1 MKTSERAKYIY
12 LTLQLLPTEKEREAL
27 QMTWDN
33 YKKACNTFS
42 RIKYLKLAKGK
53 HMDVSACK
61 KEEPKSAR
69 ALAQRLLHAVYENS
83 IKYTVKKL
91 IKTRKTAKSWR

>member
-1 MKTSERAKYIY
+1 MKTNERTKYIY

-61 KEEPKSAR
+61 KEYLKSVR

-83 IKYTVKKL
+83 IKYTVEEAFKFL
-91 IKTRKTAKSWR
+91 VHFGN

>member
-1 MKTSERAKYIY
+1 MGAKYIY
-12 LTLQLLPTEKEREAL
+12 LTLQLLPTEL

-61 KEEPKSAR
+61 KEYLKSAR

-83 IKYTVKKL
+83 IKYTVEEAFKFL
-91 IKTRKTAKSWR
+91 VHFGN